1 MIKTQIL
8 ILTLLIQAAFSQS
21 IAVLEIIS
29 SNDEIELTIQ
39 ENKLLTEELRRQ
51 ATLSL
56 SKNYSVLSRE
66 KIASLI
72 PETEG
77 NLTQAIDIGRVIK
90 SDYVTNGS
98 INKLG
103 NVLTLTVELFECE
116 NGNLL
121 GYFAGESS
129 DLKGLLETIR
139 SKAPELFA
147 KIKKPESSPVP
158 SIEQVIT
165 PAISTNIT
173 PEKTG
178 TNTILAV
185 SLDILGAA
193 AVGFG
198 MYQNFVKAENEYKD
212 YKKSPNDDT
221 KYEKV
226 EDAKTIR
233 NISYILGGV
242 LLASGITVHIWF

>member
-8 ILTLLIQAAFSQS
+8 ILAFLIQAVFSQS
-21 IAVLEIIS
+21 VAVLEIIS

-56 SKNYSVLSRE
+56 SKDYSVLSRD

-103 NVLTLTVELFECE
+103 NMLTLTVELFECE
-116 NGNLL
+116 SGNLL

-139 SKAPELFA
+139 SKAPDLFA
-147 KIKKPESSPVP
+147 KIRKAEP
-158 SIEQVIT
+158 STEQTVT
-165 PAISTNIT
+165 PAISTNIPT
-173 PEKTG
+173 EKNKN
-178 TNTILAV
+178 NTTLLAV
-185 SLDILGAA
+185 SLDVLGAA
-193 AVGFG
+193 AIGFG
-198 MYQNFVKAENEYKD
+198 MYQNFVKAENEYNE
-212 YKKSPNDDT
+212 YKKSPNDDA
-221 KYEKV
+221 KYKKV
-226 EDAKTIR
+226 EDAKTTR